1 MMHHGENQWRLQ
13 IMNKSFAILASVL
26 LGAAAF
32 GVTAVSAQTKP
43 SATKCGP
50 EGFSG
55 KDMNYAS
62 VPCNS
67 GEQASAQPCKPE
79 GFSGKDMS
87 YNNVPCSPGTTYENP
102 GWKGA
107 KVPK

>member
-1 MMHHGENQWRLQ
+1 
-13 IMNKSFAILASVL
+13 MNKSFAILASVL

-32 GVTAVSAQTKP
+32 GVTAVSAQT
-43 SATKCGP
+43 SSSSTKCGP

-55 KDMNYAS
+55 KDMNYVN
-62 VPCNS
+62 VPCNA

-79 GFSGKDMS
+79 GFSSGSMNYS
-87 YNNVPCSPGTTYENP
+87 SVPCPAGTTYENP

-107 KVPK
+107 KIPK

>member
-1 MMHHGENQWRLQ
+1 
-13 IMNKSFAILASVL
+13 MNKSFAILASVL

-32 GVTAVSAQTKP
+32 GVTAVSAQTKS

-62 VPCNS
+62 VPCNA
-67 GEQASAQPCKPE
+67 GEQATAQPCKPE
-79 GFSGKDMS
+79 GFSRQGHELRQRALLRRHDPGES
-87 YNNVPCSPGTTYENP
+87 RLEGSEDSEVSDCIFPCRR
-102 GWKGA
+102 
-107 KVPK
+107 

>member
-1 MMHHGENQWRLQ
+1 MT
-13 IMNKSFAILASVL
+13 KSFAILASVL

-32 GVTAVSAQTKP
+32 GVTAVSAQTPP
-43 SATKCGP
+43 SSTKCGP

-55 KDMNYAS
+55 KDMNYVS

-87 YNNVPCSPGTTYENP
+87 YSSVPCSPGTTYENP

-107 KVPK
+107 KIPK

>member
-1 MMHHGENQWRLQ
+1 
-13 IMNKSFAILASVL
+13 MNKSFAILVSVL

-32 GVTAVSAQTKP
+32 GVTAVSAQTSS

-55 KDMNYAS
+55 KDMNYVS
-62 VPCNS
+62 VPCNG

-79 GFSGKDMS
+79 GFSGKDMNYS
-87 YNNVPCSPGTTYENP
+87 NVPCSPGTTYENP

-107 KVPK
+107 KIPK